1 MGNAKGI
8 LTISLVTA
16 AFVLGFA
23 AGRVVEKAGH
33 TELGGFD
40 AELSKKIGLYPPE

>member
-33 TELGGFD
+33 TELGFD
-40 AELSKKIGLYPPE
+40 AELSKKIGLYPSE